1 MLGKNL
7 NIKESQV
14 RLFRIAKHFD
24 EICKSNSI
32 PYYMLGGTMLGAI
45 RHHGFIPW
53 DDDMDF
59 GVPIEYYERLRQLL
73 KDNLPPDIRVCEY
86 ENCKGCRTVFIKLD
100 DTHSCIDDKC
110 VDLPLEEKLGLNI
123 DIFPLVTCN
132 KSGFKVDSILFLTK
146 FNSIVF
152 TEPISGSRLKHHIKK
167 MLQKLMPFR
176 QNTLLRYIW
185 HLTVSMNEGDC
196 YGNLFG
202 RYRRKEI
209 VSKRIFGE
217 PTPYPFEDTTFY
229 GPTLSDEYLKLL
241 YGDYMKLPPLSQQ
254 VNHNT
259 GVFERIETS

>member
-14 RLFRIAKHFD
+14 RLLRIARHFD
-24 EICKSNSI
+24 EICKANSI

-59 GVPIEYYERLRQLL
+59 GVPIEYYEQLRQLL

-86 ENCKGCRTVFIKLD
+86 ENCKGCRTAFIKLD

-110 VDLPLEEKLGLNI
+110 VNLPLEEKLGLNI

-132 KSGFKVDSILFLTK
+132 KSGFMVNRHLFLTK

-167 MLQKLMPFR
+167 VLQLLMPFS
-176 QNTLLRYIW
+176 QNILL
-185 HLTVSMNEGDC
+185 
-196 YGNLFG
+196 
-202 RYRRKEI
+202 
-209 VSKRIFGE
+209 
-217 PTPYPFEDTTFY
+217 
-229 GPTLSDEYLKLL
+229 
-241 YGDYMKLPPLSQQ
+241 
-254 VNHNT
+254 
-259 GVFERIETS
+259 